1 LKISEQSLQTIID
14 HTPVGICITNG
25 DGNYDFVNS
34 AYCRLYGYEAE
45 ELVGNSFLMVVPEEG
60 QEYLAKLHDDFL
72 AGARELRGEWKV
84 QTKDARN
91 LYILAEAARI
101 FGEDGKPRKV
111 TFVIDVTKEKSTQ
124 ERLELEV
131 QRASS
136 LEKVRDN
143 VDSMIR
149 HDLRNP
155 LNGIMGSCQLLLE
168 DQEVLPEDALEL
180 VKLVYA
186 SSQKLK
192 GLLDTTVDLV
202 SLEQGNFV
210 LHLAP
215 EEIPEIISV
224 EVQELE
230 FLAAT
235 LEVEVRFEAPFDW
248 EPWEIH
254 KTLFQSMVSNLLR
267 NGIEASRPGESVII
281 ELEKEYD
288 GTVPGFTIH
297 MHNKGVIPAEL
308 NAHIF
313 GERVN
318 SKKPGGSGI
327 GTYLVG
333 LAVRAHGGTIRYSSD
348 QQRGTRI
355 HVWIPNLA
363 R

>member
-1 LKISEQSLQTIID
+1 VQSK
-14 HTPVGICITNG
+14 
-25 DGNYDFVNS
+25 DGSN
-34 AYCRLYGYEAE
+34 
-45 ELVGNSFLMVVPEEG
+45 
-60 QEYLAKLHDDFL
+60 LH
-72 AGARELRGEWKV
+72 
-84 QTKDARN
+84 
-91 LYILAEAARI
+91 ILADAARI

-111 TFVIDVTKEKSTQ
+111 TFVVDVTKEKAVQ
-124 ERLELEV
+124 EKLEQEV

-168 DQEVLPEDALEL
+168 DQEVLPEDSLEL
-180 VKLVYA
+180 VKLIYA

-202 SLEQGNFV
+202 RLEQGNFD
-210 LHLAP
+210 LQLEP
-215 EEIPEIISV
+215 EDIPEIVSV
-224 EVQELE
+224 GVQELE
-230 FLAAT
+230 FLATT
-235 LEVEVRFEAPFDW
+235 LGVEVRFEAPFDW
-248 EPWEIH
+248 EPCLVH

-267 NGIEASRPGESVII
+267 NGIEASRPGETVTI

-288 GTVPGFTIH
+288 GVVPGFTIH
-297 MHNKGVIPAEL
+297 VHNRGVIPAEL

-318 SKKPGGSGI
+318 SKKHGGSGI

-355 HVWIPNLA
+355 HVWIPNQP